1 MADKN
6 QNLELYL
13 KTLSSIKGELSEP
26 TRSHLTEERLHQ
38 LAVSILDGTVFEII
52 KELEEIQALTEEQLL
67 QQRMK
72 VSTVVSLY
80 GVILL
85 AGHWNDFH
93 ISCIVYPI
101 RVFL

>member
-72 VSTVVSLY
+72 VSKY
-80 GVILL
+80 GVISPC
-85 AGHWNDFH
+85 GTKNDFH